1 MAAPASTSAVKMQ
14 SRLSKNMCVSVD
26 ADLPSAVG
34 RNRQSL
40 FNAYEEVLVAVDPF
54 LLTGKQLQVN
64 DGRLYFAD
72 RVFDLERFRRI
83 SVIGAGK
90 AGAGMAA
97 AVEEQLTERI
107 HTGCVN
113 VSDSGAYDF
122 RKIEIRVAG
131 HPLPDAA
138 GEEGARRI
146 LEIAEKAEGDDLLI
160 CLISGGGSSLL
171 PLPAEPLLL
180 SDKQLTTSLLLR
192 SGASIDEINTVRKH
206 ISAIKGGW
214 LARKGWPATLLNLV
228 FSDVLNDPLDFIASG
243 PTVADSTTFA
253 DAMAVLEKYGL
264 AGMVPPAVLQRLRE
278 GLAGRVEET
287 PKPGDRCFSRV
298 FNQVIANNSL
308 ARSSLAESLQR
319 QGFAVKLVD
328 TPVVGPVD
336 VAAEFFVEELR
347 KMAERRSEGR
357 RVAMVAGGELT
368 LRVHGEGKGGR
379 NQHLALMLLEKMRAY
394 DGALFAA
401 LSTDGI
407 DGPTDAS
414 GAFVDASVSKA
425 ADCQGL
431 NPGDFLRRCDSY
443 EFFRQAGGLVCTG
456 YTGSNLNDL
465 FVFLLT

>member
-1 MAAPASTSAVKMQ
+1 MQ
-14 SRLSKNMCVSVD
+14 SWLSKNMRAPVD
-26 ADLPSAVG
+26 ADLPSAIG
-34 RNRQSL
+34 RSRQSL
-40 FNAYEEVLVAVDPF
+40 FAAYEEALTAVDPF
-54 LLTGKQLQVN
+54 LITSKQLRVN
-64 DGRLYFAD
+64 DNRLQVADSVFALD
-72 RVFDLERFRRI
+72 RFRRI

-97 AVEEQLTERI
+97 AVEKQLAERI
-107 HTGCVN
+107 HEGCVN
-113 VSDSGAYDF
+113 VSDMGVYDF
-122 RKIEIRVAG
+122 RKLEIRVAG

-138 GEEGARRI
+138 GAEGARRI
-146 LEIAEKAEGDDLLI
+146 LEIAEKAERDDLLI

-171 PLPAEPLLL
+171 PLPAEPLRL
-180 SDKQLTTSLLLR
+180 SDKQQTTSLLLR

-214 LARKGWPATLLNLV
+214 LARKAWPATLLNLV
-228 FSDVLNDPLDFIASG
+228 FSDVLHDPLDFIASG

-264 AGMVPPAVLQRLRE
+264 AGMVPPAVLYRLHE

-308 ARSSLAESLQR
+308 ARSSLTESLQR
-319 QGFAVKLVD
+319 QGFEVNLVSA
-328 TPVVGPVD
+328 PVVGPVE
-336 VAAEFFVEELR
+336 VAREFFVEELQ
-347 KMAERRSEGR
+347 KLAERRSGSR

-368 LRVHGEGKGGR
+368 LRVHGTGRGGR
-379 NQHLALMLLEKMRAY
+379 NQHLALMLLEALRAY

-401 LSTDGI
+401 FSTDGI

-414 GAFVDASVSKA
+414 GAFVDASVIKT
-425 ADCQGL
+425 ADRLGL
-431 NPGDFLRRCDSY
+431 SPGDFLQRCDSY
-443 EFFRQAGGLVCTG
+443 EFFRQTDGLVCTG

>member
-1 MAAPASTSAVKMQ
+1 M
-14 SRLSKNMCVSVD
+14 KNLHVPVG
-26 ADLPSAVG
+26 ADLPPAVG
-34 RNRQSL
+34 KARAGIL
-40 FNAYEEVLVAVDPF
+40 TAYEEALAAVDPF
-54 LLTGKQLQVN
+54 LITRKQLQVN
-64 DGRLYFAD
+64 DNRLLAAG
-72 RVFDLERFRRI
+72 RVFDLDRFRRI

-97 AVEEQLTERI
+97 AVEEQLAERI
-107 HTGCVN
+107 HAGCVN
-113 VSDSGAYDF
+113 VSDRGAYDF
-122 RKIEIRVAG
+122 RNIEVRLAG

-171 PLPAEPLLL
+171 PLPAGSLRL

-192 SGASIDEINTVRKH
+192 SGASIDEINMVRKH

-214 LARKGWPATLLNLV
+214 LARKAWPATIINLIL
-228 FSDVLNDPLDFIASG
+228 SDVLNDPLDIIASG

-264 AGMVPPAVLQRLRE
+264 AGMVPSAVFGRLQE

-287 PKPGDRCFSRV
+287 PKPGDSCFSRV

-319 QGFAVKLVD
+319 QGFEVRLGN

-368 LRVHGEGKGGR
+368 LRVHGTGRGGR
-379 NQHLALMLLEKMRAY
+379 NQHLALLMLEKMCAY
-394 DGALFAA
+394 DGATFAA
-401 LSTDGI
+401 FSTDGI

-414 GAFVDASVSKA
+414 GAFVDISVVKTA
-425 ADCQGL
+425 ARLGL
-431 NPGDFLRRCDSY
+431 SPRDFLQRCDSY

-465 FVFLLT
+465 FVLLLT